1 MQFVSRF
8 LSHEPFSTLKY
19 RRLVPS
25 AEALLQKAENRLQK
39 RLINTDKLMYNINA
53 ETVLDAETGK
63 LFSGKFLIPS
73 DKFERIVHVKN
84 GKEVASLVREKN
96 GTNYFLEKGQ
106 SGKFFKTKRS
116 SEELNSQIQKQ
127 LAADQNIYNK
137 MIDTFEKSH

>member
-1 MQFVSRF
+1 MHFVSRF

-19 RRLVPS
+19 RRLAPS

-39 RLINTDKLMYNINA
+39 RLMNTDKLMYNTVA

-73 DKFERIVHVKN
+73 DKFERIVHVKD

-96 GTNYFLEKGQ
+96 GANYFLEKGQ
-106 SGKFFKTKRS
+106 AGKFFKTKRS
-116 SEELNSQIQKQ
+116 YDELNSQIQKQ
-127 LAADQNIYNK
+127 LTADQLIYNK
-137 MIDTFEKSH
+137 MIDAFERSH